1 MIIRIGNLARW
12 PLRLARKFSRDR
24 RGTVMVE
31 LAFAIPVMT
40 IVVFGVL
47 ETTRYV
53 LMRQKMDRAAATVS
67 DLVARPPVIYEGDIP
82 TIFAATRS
90 VTAPFDLMV
99 EGNVIVSSVFFAV
112 GTPVPVVAWQR
123 NNGGALGH
131 ASAIGTAGSNATL
144 PAGCIMSEG
153 ENVIISEVYYQYEP
167 WIVGDMFPTQVVRHV
182 GYRRPR
188 LGNLDVLTPDPP
200 APTP

>member
-99 EGNVIVSSVFFAV
+99 EGNVIVTSVFFEV

-123 NNGGALGH
+123 DNGGALAAAVK
-131 ASAIGTAGSNATL
+131 ASTDARLTIL
-144 PAGCIMSEG
+144 P
-153 ENVIISEVYYQYEP
+153 
-167 WIVGDMFPTQVVRHV
+167 
-182 GYRRPR
+182 
-188 LGNLDVLTPDPP
+188 
-200 APTP
+200 

>member
-1 MIIRIGNLARW
+1 MRTLLTAAQW
-12 PLRLARKFSRDR
+12 PLRLARRFGRDR

-53 LMRQKMDRAAATVS
+53 LLRQKLDRAAATVS
-67 DLVARPPVIYEGDIP
+67 DLVSRAPVITEGEIP

-90 VTAPFDLMV
+90 VTAPFDLAV
-99 EGNVIVSSVFFAV
+99 DGNVIVSSVFFAV
-112 GTPVPVVAWQR
+112 GTPVPVIAWQR
-123 NNGGALGH
+123 NNGGALAH
-131 ASAIGTAGSNATL
+131 ASAIGTEGTTANL
-144 PAGCIMSEG
+144 PADFVMAPN
-153 ENVIISEVYYQYEP
+153 ENVIISEVFYRYEP

-188 LGNLDVLTPDPP
+188 LGNLNVLSPDPP
-200 APTP
+200 APSP

>member
-1 MIIRIGNLARW
+1 MIIGIASWAGL
-12 PLRLARKFSRDR
+12 PLRLARRFGRDR

-67 DLVARPPVIYEGDIP
+67 DLVARAPVIFASQIP

-90 VTAPFDLMV
+90 VTAPFDLATD
-99 EGNVIVSSVFFAV
+99 GNVVVSSVFFEPT
-112 GTPVPVVAWQR
+112 TPAPVIAWQR
-123 NNGGALGH
+123 DNGGALAH
-131 ASAIGTAGSNATL
+131 ASTIGTEGNLASL
-144 PAGCIMSEG
+144 PPNFIMAPG
-153 ENVIISEVYYQYEP
+153 ENVIISEVFYQYEP

-182 GYRRPR
+182 GFRRPR
-188 LGNLDVLTPDPP
+188 LGNLNILEPDPP
-200 APTP
+200 VSP